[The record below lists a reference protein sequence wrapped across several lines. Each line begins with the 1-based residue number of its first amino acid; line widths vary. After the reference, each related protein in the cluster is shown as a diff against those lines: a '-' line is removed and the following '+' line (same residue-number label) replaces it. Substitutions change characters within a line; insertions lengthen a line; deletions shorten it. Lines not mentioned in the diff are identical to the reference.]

1 MIPAPATETAYAPGT
16 NDLGSGSE
24 HPMIRAV
31 IFIGA
36 SDVSMMVAE
45 VDLRNLRVLDTL
57 TCPIELAHDIF
68 RGGVISRD
76 TMNRCVHIVSNY
88 NELLNE
94 YRLGGEVEVRLLASN
109 VLLDVRNADTIINR
123 LQIACHLQL
132 EIMDDGEM
140 TRLLYLNMKS
150 MLERHSGLSRKRV
163 MVLHVGP
170 GNTRILLFD
179 RGRIT
184 YYASYRMGA
193 YRTIEAIGDMVFGG
207 ADHECAVI
215 REHIRGVVEQIR
227 HDADG
232 VLSDRPDAMMI
243 FGPDFHHISTPLF
256 QGDEISTELL
266 SELVDEI
273 ARTPYSQRQAKY
285 KEDYASTGAIL
296 SSAVTYLSLAQ
307 EFTPET
313 LFYPQEDFSHSFLRH
328 LMPSRKDDFALEQEV
343 LHFSTLLANRYNV
356 DPSHSRQVRKLS
368 TSLFDQLQNLHG
380 LSRHDRLLLKVSAIL
395 HEIGTFINQ
404 KDHHLHGQY
413 IILNSEIF
421 GLSRQDINIV
431 GLMARYHRHG
441 VPTVADTTYAKLD
454 QPTRLRLQKLAA
466 ILRVADAMERAHSG
480 RINQFKVC
488 YNNRRLELLISS
500 VHDLTVENIA
510 MRTKADLFTDIFGY
524 DIQLMP
530 AQQD

>member
-1 MIPAPATETAYAPGT
+1 MTPLPPDTTR
-16 NDLGSGSE
+16 SE
-24 HPMIRAV
+24 HDTPGERTAVRAV

-36 SDVSMMVAE
+36 GEVAMMVAE
-45 VDLRNLRVLDTL
+45 ADLGSLRVLDVL

-68 RGGVISRD
+68 RDGVVSRD
-76 TMNRCVHIVSNY
+76 TMDRCVHIVSNY

-94 YRLGGEVEVRLLASN
+94 YRLGGSVQVRLLASN
-109 VLLDVRNADTIINR
+109 VLLDVRNVDTIVNR
-123 LQIACHLQL
+123 LQITCGLNL

-170 GNTRILLFD
+170 GNTRVLLFD

-193 YRTIEAIGDMVFGG
+193 YRTVEAIGDTAFGG

-215 REHIRGVVEQIR
+215 REHIRGVIEQIR
-227 HDADG
+227 HDADETMQG
-232 VLSDRPDAMMI
+232 SPDAMMI
-243 FGPDFHHISTPLF
+243 FGPDFHHISTPMF
-256 QGDEISTELL
+256 EGDEISTDALAD
-266 SELVDEI
+266 LVDEI
-273 ARTPYSQRQAKY
+273 ARTPYSQRQGQY
-285 KEDYASTGAIL
+285 KEDYASVGALL
-296 SSAVTYLSLAQ
+296 SSAVTYLSLAR
-307 EFTPET
+307 EFTPGT
-313 LFYPQEDFSHSFLRH
+313 LFYPKEEFSHSFLRN

-343 LHFSTLLANRYNV
+343 LHFATLLANRFKV
-356 DPSHSRQVRKLS
+356 DPGHSRQVRKLS
-368 TSLFDQLQNLHG
+368 TALFDQLQELHG

-404 KDHHLHGQY
+404 KNHHLHGQY

-441 VPTVADTTYAKLD
+441 VPSAADPTYAKLD
-454 QPTRLRLQKLAA
+454 QPNRLRLQKLAA

-480 RINQFKVC
+480 RINQFTVR
-488 YNNRRLELLISS
+488 YNNRRLELLIPSA
-500 VHDLTVENIA
+500 HDLTVENIA

>member
-1 MIPAPATETAYAPGT
+1 MRENRPEHDPH
-16 NDLGSGSE
+16 SE
-24 HPMIRAV
+24 HTAVRAV

-45 VDLRNLRVLDTL
+45 ADLGSLRVLDVL

-68 RGGVISRD
+68 RSGVVSRD
-76 TMNRCVHIVSNY
+76 TMDRCVHIVSNY

-94 YRLGGEVEVRLLASN
+94 YRLGGSVQVRLVASN
-109 VLLDVRNADTIINR
+109 VLLDIRNADTIVNR
-123 LQIACHLQL
+123 LQITCGLPL

-150 MLERHSGLSRKRV
+150 VLERHSGLSRKRV

-193 YRTIEAIGDMVFGG
+193 HRTVEAIGDTVFGG

-215 REHIRGVVEQIR
+215 REHIRGVIEQIR
-227 HDADG
+227 HDADE
-232 VLSDRPDAMMI
+232 SMSAAPDALVI
-243 FGPDFHHISTPLF
+243 FGPDFHRITTPLF
-256 QGDEISTELL
+256 RGDEITTDALAD
-266 SELVDEI
+266 LVDEI
-273 ARTPYSQRQAKY
+273 AHTPYSQRQALY
-285 KEDYASTGAIL
+285 KEDYASVGALL
-296 SSAVTYLSLAQ
+296 SSTVTYLSLAR
-307 EFTPET
+307 EFNPATLIYPEEE
-313 LFYPQEDFSHSFLRH
+313 FPHAFLRN
-328 LMPSRKDDFALEQEV
+328 LMPLRKDDFALEQEV
-343 LHFSTLLANRYNV
+343 LHFSTLLAKRYKM
-356 DPSHSRQVRKLS
+356 DPGHSRQVRKLS
-368 TSLFDQLQNLHG
+368 TALFDQLQELHG
-380 LSRHDRLLLKVSAIL
+380 LTRHDRLLLKVSAIL

-404 KDHHLHGQY
+404 KNHHLHGQY

-441 VPTVADTTYAKLD
+441 APSAADPTYAKLD
-454 QPTRLRLQKLAA
+454 RPNRLRLQKLAA

-480 RINQFKVC
+480 RINQFSVR
-488 YNNRRLELLISS
+488 YNNRRIELLIPSA
-500 VHDLTVENIA
+500 HDLTVENIA
-510 MRTKADLFTDIFGY
+510 MRTKADLFADIFGY
-524 DIQLMP
+524 EIQLTP
-530 AQQD
+530 APQV

>member
-1 MIPAPATETAYAPGT
+1 MTALPL
-16 NDLGSGSE
+16 DLSQHE
-24 HPMIRAV
+24 HDTTPERTTVRAV

-45 VDLRNLRVLDTL
+45 ADLGSMRVLDVL
-57 TCPIELAHDIF
+57 SCPIELAHDIF
-68 RGGVISRD
+68 RDGVISRD
-76 TMNRCVHIVSNY
+76 TMDRCVHIVSNY

-94 YRLGGEVEVRLLASN
+94 YRLGGGVQVRLLASN
-109 VLLDVRNADTIINR
+109 VLLDVRNTDTIVNR
-123 LQIACHLQL
+123 LQVTCGLQL

-140 TRLLYLNMKS
+140 TRLLYINMKS

-193 YRTIEAIGDMVFGG
+193 YRTVEAIGDTAFGS

-227 HDADG
+227 HDAEEAIPTA
-232 VLSDRPDAMMI
+232 PDAMII
-243 FGPDFHHISTPLF
+243 FGPDFHHINTPLF
-256 QGDEISTELL
+256 HGDEIDVDALAELA
-266 SELVDEI
+266 DEI
-273 ARTPYSQRQAKY
+273 ARTPHSQRQAQY
-285 KEDYASTGAIL
+285 KEDYASAGALL
-296 SSAVTYLSLAQ
+296 SSVVTYLSLAR
-307 EFTPET
+307 EFNPGTLLYPE
-313 LFYPQEDFSHSFLRH
+313 EEFSHSFLRN
-328 LMPSRKDDFALEQEV
+328 LMPARKDDFALEQEV
-343 LHFSTLLANRYNV
+343 LHFSTLLANRYKV

-368 TSLFDQLQNLHG
+368 TALFDQLQELHG

-404 KDHHLHGQY
+404 KNHHLHGQY
-413 IILNSEIF
+413 IILHSEIF
-421 GLSRQDINIV
+421 GLSRQDINII

-441 VPTVADTTYAKLD
+441 VPTAADATYAKLD
-454 QPTRLRLQKLAA
+454 QPNRLRLQKLAA

-480 RINQFKVC
+480 RITDFTVR
-488 YNNRRLELLISS
+488 YNNRKLELLIPSA
-500 VHDLTVENIA
+500 HDLTVENIA

-524 DIQLMP
+524 DVQLTP
-530 AQQD
+530 AKES